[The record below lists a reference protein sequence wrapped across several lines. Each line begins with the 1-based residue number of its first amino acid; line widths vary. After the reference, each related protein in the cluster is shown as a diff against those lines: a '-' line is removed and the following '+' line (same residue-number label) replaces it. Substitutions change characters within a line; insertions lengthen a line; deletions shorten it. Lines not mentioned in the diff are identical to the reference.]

1 MLLAIEQ
8 VSLASR
14 EASTQLTLQSLLRRD
29 AMDVTVQFTCG
40 KGKESDSF
48 ASLSATHMTL
58 CMYNSFILGVL
69 LCRLFGDFDV
79 RVTGFVNS
87 VFLCVCPPKLHR
99 SKRQPLP
106 TNQQKEDASVQ

>member
-48 ASLSATHMTL
+48 ASLSATHITL

-87 VFLCVCPPKLHR
+87 VFLCG
-99 SKRQPLP
+99 
-106 TNQQKEDASVQ
+106 E